1 MLLLR
6 SLRARLLIIGVVP
19 VVVALLVTAALT
31 LRSVG
36 TYSDKQQ
43 GERRAQQI
51 RDEKRIATSLSRIYG
66 PFINAAVLGNTNK
79 VIKRADMEKAV
90 NARLY
95 YVPIYSGELVGARS
109 LGLSTLQVRR
119 ALTAAQQNASDDPAL
134 ARRDAS
140 LLETIEG
147 GGAVGVPQDWLD
159 PELRDDIVV
168 ARGVFSTSTGNPEGG
183 VPFGLLVVARP
194 PTEVVSP
201 AGALRIALV
210 PAFAIGLAVAIILA
224 LVLGLRLVRPLR
236 RLALAARAVARG
248 DEVVPLDTA
257 RADEIGMVN
266 RAFADMT
273 VRLAEARDTARQFL
287 VRVSHELR
295 TPLTA
300 IRGQV
305 DALVDGIF
313 EDEAEQQLAYAAITA
328 ESMRLNRLVSDLL
341 DLARLQAKRFGLEAD
356 EVDLNILLDQV
367 VTGQGTEARER
378 DIEIALQAGTLPV
391 IIGDGDRILQI
402 VGNLVRNAVRWT
414 PDEGTVVVSALA
426 EAGRVWIT
434 VDDSGPGIAPAKRA
448 DVFRA
453 FYTEDGTGTGLGLAI
468 ARELAMAMDG
478 SVTVADAP
486 QGGARFVVELPCVTA
501 QASTGVLA

>member
-19 VVVALLVTAALT
+19 VLVALIVTAALT
-31 LRSVG
+31 VRSVG
-36 TYSDKQQ
+36 SFSDKQRA
-43 GERRAQQI
+43 ERRAQQVQEMQ
-51 RDEKRIATSLSRIYG
+51 RAATGLSRIYTRFVTPALLG
-66 PFINAAVLGNTNK
+66 QRNEMVSPRDINVTIGGQA
-79 VIKRADMEKAV
+79 
-90 NARLY
+90 Y
-95 YVPIYSGELVGARS
+95 YVGLMSLPVDADAIGLPNFELTR
-109 LGLSTLQVRR
+109 GLDRTK
-119 ALTAAQQNASDDPAL
+119 
-134 ARRDAS
+134 RDAAM
-140 LLETIEG
+140 LAIIDR
-147 GGAVGVPQDWLD
+147 GGAVEVPADLV
-159 PELRDDIVV
+159 PPNLRDDVVV
-168 ARGVFSTSTGNPEGG
+168 ARGVFPTSTGNPEGG
-183 VPFGLLVVARP
+183 APFGMVVIARP
-194 PTEVVSP
+194 PIQVVSP
-201 AGALRIALV
+201 AAALRRALV
-210 PAFAIGLAVAIILA
+210 PAFSIGLAVAILLA
-224 LVLGLRLVRPLR
+224 LILGLRLVRPLR

-248 DEVVPLDTA
+248 DEVVPLDIT

-266 RAFADMT
+266 RAFEDMT
-273 VRLAEARDTARQFL
+273 VRLAEARDTERQFL
-287 VRVSHELR
+287 MRVSHELR

-328 ESMRLNRLVSDLL
+328 ESLRLNRLVSDLL

-378 DIEIALQAGTLPV
+378 DIEITLQSGTLPV

-414 PDEGTVVVSALA
+414 PDEGTVIVSALA

-434 VDDSGPGIAPAKRA
+434 VDDSGPGIPPTKRA
-448 DVFRA
+448 DIVRA

-468 ARELAMAMDG
+468 ARELALAMG
-478 SVTVADAP
+478 GTVTVADAP
-486 QGGARFVVELPCVTA
+486 QGGARFVVELPCVPAQTA
-501 QASTGVLA
+501 VPV

>member
-19 VVVALLVTAALT
+19 VVVALVVTAALT
-31 LRSVG
+31 VRSVG
-36 TYSDKQQ
+36 SFSDKQRA
-43 GERRAQQI
+43 ERRAQQVQEME
-51 RDEKRIATSLSRIYG
+51 RAATGLSRIYTRFLTPALLG
-66 PFINAAVLGNTNK
+66 QRNEMVSPQDINVTIGGQA
-79 VIKRADMEKAV
+79 
-90 NARLY
+90 Y
-95 YVPIYSGELVGARS
+95 YVGLMALPVDPDAIGLPNFELTR
-109 LGLSTLQVRR
+109 GL
-119 ALTAAQQNASDDPAL
+119 DPKK
-134 ARRDAS
+134 RDAAMMAI
-140 LLETIEG
+140 IER
-147 GGAVGVPQDWLD
+147 GGAVEVPADLVPPQ
-159 PELRDDIVV
+159 LRDDVVV
-168 ARGVFSTSTGNPEGG
+168 ARGVFPTSTGDPEGG
-183 VPFGLLVVARP
+183 SAFGMVVIARP
-194 PTEVVSP
+194 PVQVVSP
-201 AGALRIALV
+201 AGALRRALV
-210 PAFAIGLAVAIILA
+210 PAFAIGLAVAILLA
-224 LVLGLRLVRPLR
+224 LVLGLRLVRPLK

-248 DEVVPLDTA
+248 DEAVPLDTT

-266 RAFADMT
+266 RAFEDMT
-273 VRLAEARDTARQFL
+273 VRLSEARDTERQFL
-287 VRVSHELR
+287 MRVSHELR

-328 ESMRLNRLVSDLL
+328 ESQRLNRLVSDLL
-341 DLARLQAKRFGLEAD
+341 DLARLQAKRFGLESD

-367 VTGQGTEARER
+367 VTGQGAEARER
-378 DIEIALQAGTLPV
+378 DIEITLQSGTLPV

-414 PDEGTVVVSALA
+414 PDEGSVVVSALA

-434 VDDSGPGIAPAKRA
+434 VDDSGPGIAPAKRV
-448 DVFRA
+448 DIFRA

-468 ARELAMAMDG
+468 ARELALAMGG

-501 QASTGVLA
+501 HTAVSV

>member
-19 VVVALLVTAALT
+19 VLVALFITAALT
-31 LRSVG
+31 VRSVG
-36 TYSDKQQ
+36 SYSDTQRQEK
-43 GERRAQQI
+43 RAQQTA
-51 RDEKRIATSLSRIYG
+51 ELERIATGLSRVYG
-66 PFINAAVLGNTNK
+66 RLIGPAVLGSRNAI
-79 VIKRADMEKAV
+79 VRQADLEAAAGGRLFYVALSPQGLVKAD
-90 NARLY
+90 A
-95 YVPIYSGELVGARS
+95 
-109 LGLSTLQVRR
+109 LGLKAMTPSGPLSTSVVK
-119 ALTAAQQNASDDPAL
+119 ALERGDAVVVPHDVLPQAM
-134 ARRDAS
+134 ARD
-140 LLETIEG
+140 
-147 GGAVGVPQDWLD
+147 V
-159 PELRDDIVV
+159 VV
-168 ARGVFSTSTGNPEGG
+168 ARGVFATSSGDPSNGAPY
-183 VPFGLLVVARP
+183 GLLVIARP
-194 PTEVVSP
+194 AVQVPSP
-201 AGALRIALV
+201 AGALRRALV

-236 RLALAARAVARG
+236 RLALAARAVARD
-248 DEVVPLDTA
+248 DEAVPLDTS

-266 RAFADMT
+266 RAFVDMT
-273 VRLAEARDTARQFL
+273 VRLAEARDTERQFL
-287 VRVSHELR
+287 MRVSHELR

-313 EDEAEQQLAYAAITA
+313 EDEEEQQLAYAAITA
-328 ESMRLNRLVSDLL
+328 ESLRLNRLVSDLL

-367 VTGQGTEARER
+367 VTGQGAEARER
-378 DIEIALQAGTLPV
+378 DIEITLQSGLLPV

-414 PDEGTVVVSALA
+414 PDEGTVIVSALA

-434 VDDSGPGIAPAKRA
+434 VDDSGPGIAPEKRA

-453 FYTEDGTGTGLGLAI
+453 FYTEDGGGTGLGLAI
-468 ARELAMAMDG
+468 ARELAIAMGG

-486 QGGARFVVELPCVTA
+486 QGGARFVVELPCVTTQTA
-501 QASTGVLA
+501 VVTA

>member
-19 VVVALLVTAALT
+19 VLVALIVTAALT
-31 LRSVG
+31 VRSVG
-36 TYSDKQQ
+36 SFSDKQRA
-43 GERRAQQI
+43 ERRAQQVQEME
-51 RDEKRIATSLSRIYG
+51 RAATGLSRIYTRFLTPALLG
-66 PFINAAVLGNTNK
+66 QRNEMVSPRDINVTIGGQA
-79 VIKRADMEKAV
+79 
-90 NARLY
+90 Y
-95 YVPIYSGELVGARS
+95 YVGLMSLPVDADAIGLPNFELTR
-109 LGLSTLQVRR
+109 GLDGTK
-119 ALTAAQQNASDDPAL
+119 
-134 ARRDAS
+134 RDAAM
-140 LLETIEG
+140 LAIIDR
-147 GGAVGVPQDWLD
+147 GGAVEVPAPIQ
-159 PELRDDIVV
+159 
-168 ARGVFSTSTGNPEGG
+168 
-183 VPFGLLVVARP
+183 
-194 PTEVVSP
+194 VVSP
-201 AGALRIALV
+201 AAALRRALV
-210 PAFAIGLAVAIILA
+210 PAFSIGLAVAILLA
-224 LVLGLRLVRPLR
+224 LILGLRLVRPLK

-248 DEVVPLDTA
+248 DEVVPLDIT

-266 RAFADMT
+266 RAFEDMT
-273 VRLAEARDTARQFL
+273 VRLAEARDTERQFL
-287 VRVSHELR
+287 MRVSHELR

-328 ESMRLNRLVSDLL
+328 ESLRLNRLVSDLL

-378 DIEIALQAGTLPV
+378 DIEITLQSGTLPV

-414 PDEGTVVVSALA
+414 PDEGTVIVSALA

-434 VDDSGPGIAPAKRA
+434 VDDSGPGIPPTKRA
-448 DVFRA
+448 DIFRA

-468 ARELAMAMDG
+468 ARELALAMG
-478 SVTVADAP
+478 GTVTVADAP

-501 QASTGVLA
+501 QTAVPV

>member
-19 VVVALLVTAALT
+19 VLVALFITAALT
-31 LRSVG
+31 VRSVG
-36 TYSDKQQ
+36 AFSDRQR
-43 GERRAQQI
+43 GERQDQQVREMERA
-51 RDEKRIATSLSRIYG
+51 ATGLARIYTRFLMPATLG
-66 PFINAAVLGNTNK
+66 QQNEMVTPQDINVTIGGEAYYAA
-79 VIKRADMEKAV
+79 
-90 NARLY
+90 
-95 YVPIYSGELVGARS
+95 LVTGTFDPSA
-109 LGLSTLQVRR
+109 LGLPAFDMPRKFER
-119 ALTAAQQNASDDPAL
+119 AK
-134 ARRDAS
+134 RDAA
-140 LLETIEG
+140 LYRIIER
-147 GGAVGVPQDWLD
+147 GGAVVVPADLVPANLQGDV
-159 PELRDDIVV
+159 VV
-168 ARGVFSTSTGNPEGG
+168 ARGVFATSTGNPEGG
-183 VPFGLLVVARP
+183 APFGMIMIARP
-194 PTEVVSP
+194 PVEVVSP
-201 AGALRIALV
+201 AGALRRALV
-210 PAFAIGLAVAIILA
+210 PAFAIGLAVAIVLA

-248 DEVVPLDTA
+248 DEAVPLDTS

-266 RAFADMT
+266 RAFEDMT
-273 VRLAEARDTARQFL
+273 VRLADARDTERQFL
-287 VRVSHELR
+287 MRVSHELR

-328 ESMRLNRLVSDLL
+328 ESLRLNRLVSDLL

-378 DIEIALQAGTLPV
+378 DIDITLQSSTLPV

-414 PDEGTVVVSALA
+414 PDEGSVIVSALA

-434 VDDSGPGIAPAKRA
+434 VDDSGPGIAPEKRA
-448 DVFRA
+448 DIFRA

-468 ARELAMAMDG
+468 ARELALAMGG

-486 QGGARFVVELPCVTA
+486 QGGARFVVELPCIPAQTAVGVT
-501 QASTGVLA
+501 V